1 MATRHSSW
9 QGWLKALL
17 PLLLLLLAASY
28 ALHWM
33 LARPVGQVSIY
44 GEVRYVDQQLLQQR
58 ALPWLSEAFWKVDL
72 TGLQEDLERDP
83 WLEKAVITRRW
94 PNQIAIQLQER
105 QAWARWNSRA
115 VLDEQGEAFYPA
127 NPESLGLSLHIFSEA
142 DQLQEALEFHQQL
155 AEAVEPL
162 DVAISEL
169 RLEPRGAWQL
179 QLTSG
184 VTLMLGRDNIE
195 KRINRFIWV
204 WDQWSED
211 KQAQVNIIDT
221 RYPNGLSV
229 GWKKTEDK

>member
-1 MATRHSSW
+1 
-9 QGWLKALL
+9 LKALL
-17 PLLLLLLAASY
+17 PLLALLLVASY
-28 ALHWM
+28 VLHWM

-72 TGLQEDLERDP
+72 TGLQGDLEQDP
-83 WLEKAVITRRW
+83 WLKKAVITRRW
-94 PNQIAIQLQER
+94 PNQIAIQLHER
-105 QAWARWNSRA
+105 QAWARGNSRA
-115 VLDEQGEAFYPA
+115 VLDEQGEAFYPP
-127 NPESLGLSLHIFSEA
+127 NPEGLDLPLHIFSEVG
-142 DQLQEALEFHQQL
+142 QLQEALAFHQQL
-155 AEAVEPL
+155 LDAVESL
-162 DVAISEL
+162 DIAISKL
-169 RLEPRGAWQL
+169 YLEPRGAWQL

-211 KQAQVNIIDT
+211 KQAQVNLIDT